1 MNPLMT
7 AVLALSLLST
17 AAYAAEPP
25 DLSGIYWAAEY
36 NAKIRLVGGG
46 ELPLTA
52 AGNAAYEKNVAGL
65 KDGTTIDAARKYC
78 VPDGLP
84 RVLATPY
91 PFEIIQG
98 PPGQITI
105 VYELNHQ
112 VRTIRMDKPMPGE
125 KELISFPFYNGHS
138 VGHFEGDTLII
149 ESAGFNDKTF
159 VDATGAPHT
168 DEMRTVERIRRTSPT
183 QIESVITIHDP
194 QYYTRDWQARF
205 VYSQRNDVR
214 IDDYACG
221 DEHRDISS
229 VRGVRPAASPRQNVR
244 SNAALPSATTTKDRI
259 PTFASNTFAWLAA
272 GADWIDAAAGLRGP
286 IQNDPDHPFHGNT
299 AGPGQVTL
307 RIGNYK
313 DPVLKPWAAA
323 QMRASNEEVLN
334 GKRGLPFSAQSRCYP
349 GGVPG
354 QLLYPA
360 EPFYFIQTPKQ
371 VWMIWQRDHM
381 VRRIYLTDKHSN
393 NVKLS
398 WFGESIGHYE
408 NGDTL
413 VVDTIGLS
421 TQNSYIDNYRTP
433 HTAREHVVE
442 RFKLSADGKTIEA
455 AVTVEDPDTFNEP
468 LHMVQ
473 RWRQVPNPLLETV
486 CAEDNFDYFNQN
498 LFPLPQAD
506 KPDF

>member
-1 MNPLMT
+1 MKPLILAIALLISSMT
-7 AVLALSLLST
+7 VYGQAKT
-17 AAYAAEPP
+17 P
-25 DLSGIYWAAEY
+25 DLSGIYWATEY
-36 NAKIRLVGGG
+36 SPTIQLMGGG

-52 AGNAAYEKNVAGL
+52 AGKEAFEKNKAGL
-65 KDGTTIDAARKYC
+65 KDGSITDSARKYC

-91 PFEIIQG
+91 PFEIVQR
-98 PPGQITI
+98 PAGQITI
-105 VYELNHQ
+105 IYELNHQ
-112 VRTIRMDKPMPGE
+112 VRMIRMDKPLPSE
-125 KELISFPFYNGHS
+125 KELISLPYYNGHS
-138 VGHFEGDTLII
+138 VGHFEGDTLVV

-159 VDATGAPHT
+159 IDATGGPHS
-168 DEMRTVERIRRTSPT
+168 DQMRTIERIRKTGPA
-183 QIESVITIHDP
+183 QLEIVITVHDSE
-194 QYYTRDWQARF
+194 YYTRDWQARF
-205 VYSQRNDVR
+205 VYRQRNDVR
-214 IDDYACG
+214 LEDYVCG
-221 DEHRDISS
+221 DTHRDISS
-229 VRGVRPAASPRQNVR
+229 VRGVRGGPAGPSMRPVAFAQAPSKDPVPELAS
-244 SNAALPSATTTKDRI
+244 T
-259 PTFASNTFAWLAA
+259 TFAWLAV
-272 GADWIDAAAGLRGP
+272 GADWLDAAAGLRGP
-286 IQNDPDHPFHGNT
+286 ILNDPDHPFHGNL

-323 QMRASNEEVLN
+323 QMRVSNEEVLS

-381 VRRIYLTDKHSN
+381 VRRVYLTDKHSASVN
-393 NVKLS
+393 PS

-421 TQNSYIDNYRTP
+421 TKNSYIDNYRTP
-433 HTAREHVVE
+433 HTEKLHVVE
-442 RFKLSADGKTIEA
+442 RFKVAADARMVEA

-473 RWRQVPNPLLETV
+473 RWRKVNNPLVETV